1 MKSYQFDHFKDFFE
15 YYLKE
20 KAQKGRR
27 KSTLNDVAS
36 RLSYSSASSLSMIA
50 NGTRLPSQALLN
62 SLFDELDMSPTER
75 ERIRLKVEIEKKN
88 RKGQNSFQLVSKLN
102 QISTYHKI
110 DLKKFSLIRDWYVL
124 VVKILAGC
132 PDFSEDATFISQK
145 LRKKISPTQAKKA
158 LGILLDL
165 GLLVRDPETQKLKAA
180 DDNTE
185 TSNGISS
192 EAIRENH
199 KGMLQRALEA
209 IEEQG
214 VEQRI
219 LNGFTLQFDMKNMK
233 DAQADISEFMKSFN
247 EKYNSNQSNQVYQL
261 NVQLFEH
268 SNGGTKND
276 N

>member
-36 RLSYSSASSLSMIA
+36 RLGYSSASSLSMIA